1 MRYVFDTNAIV
12 SAILFDNSKPDRA
25 LRYASRPRFL
35 LHLRSVL
42 VDSEQV
48 NLYKILHQKYGS
60 FFHINFGIITNLHK
74 FYLLF
79 FSPRRR
85 TSFV

>member
-42 VDSEQV
+42 VDTEQV
-48 NLYKILHQKYGS
+48 NLYKILHQKYGA
-60 FFHINFGIITNLHK
+60 FFHSS
-74 FYLLF
+74 LLRF
-79 FSPRRR
+79 ALLAIALSI
-85 TSFV
+85 